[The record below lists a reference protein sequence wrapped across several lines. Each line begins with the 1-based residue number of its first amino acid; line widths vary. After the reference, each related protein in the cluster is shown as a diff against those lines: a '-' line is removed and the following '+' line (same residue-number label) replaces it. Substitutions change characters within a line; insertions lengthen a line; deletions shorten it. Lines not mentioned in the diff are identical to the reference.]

1 MSFNQIVL
9 KNLKQNLRHYAM
21 YIFSLIVSIVLYFSF
36 VTLKYTD
43 SINNENS
50 MAIIRKGSD
59 VGSYFLFFI
68 IIVFLMYANQLFIK
82 RRTREFALFQLI
94 GLTKSNILRMLIIEQ
109 IAMFLVTG
117 VIGVIVGVFG
127 SKLLLMVVLKV
138 LHISTSVALTFQ
150 FSAVFQTC
158 LLIFISMLLIIIQS
172 YIFLRRRSILS
183 MMNDST
189 KSEVSKNTIS
199 ILEICSGILGVV
211 MITFG
216 YYMSTEMFSKFLSSL
231 MFTPFIILFLTVV
244 GAYLFFRSSVSVIF
258 KMVKNAKRGKVSI
271 TDVVFTSSIMH
282 RMKKNALSLTIIATI
297 SAVTVTVLCFGA
309 ISKSTIDDNVALTSP
324 QDFNFID
331 NKQAESFENK
341 MKDAHIGFDKKYK
354 EVSEVKM
361 SKDTF
366 FKEVGNPN
374 MSKSDS
380 MLITSNKNFK
390 DNEITGNRAKVV
402 NMVAPGGFVQHNEKG
417 EIVLQGQSQHTFKV
431 IGSEKDVSFMSVIS
445 FGGPVLLVNDDKYN
459 DLKQNAS
466 ETRQQ
471 FGYNLKKQSEWK
483 EANQIAKSVSPNIES
498 QKMVR
503 QSMDDSVGILLFV
516 TSFLGLAFLV
526 AAGCIIYIKQM
537 DETEDEIPNFVI
549 LRKIG
554 YTHHDMLKG
563 LALKVTF
570 NFGLPLIV
578 SLLHAY
584 FAAKAFILLMGG
596 NSMLPV
602 YIVMGTYSVVY
613 CIFAIMAFVHS
624 SRIVK
629 HSI

>member
-366 FKEVGNPN
+366 FKEVGNPD

-483 EANQIAKSVSPNIES
+483 EASQIAKSVSPNIES

>member
-68 IIVFLMYANQLFIK
+68 IIIFLMYANQLFIK
-82 RRTREFALFQLI
+82 RRTRELALFQLI

-117 VIGVIVGVFG
+117 IIGVIVGVFG

-138 LHISTSVALTFQ
+138 LHISTSVSLTFQ
-150 FSAVFQTC
+150 IAAVFQTG

-199 ILEICSGILGVV
+199 IVEVCSGILGIM
-211 MITFG
+211 MIVFG
-216 YYMSTEMFSKFLSSL
+216 YYMSTEMFGKFSSNI

-258 KMVKNAKRGKVSI
+258 KMIKNAKRGKVSI

-309 ISKSTIDDNVALTSP
+309 INKSTIDDNVALTSP

-331 NKQAESFENK
+331 NKQAESFESK
-341 MKDAHIGFDKKYK
+341 MKEAHIGFDKKYK

-366 FKEVGNPN
+366 FKDNGNPD
-374 MSKSDS
+374 MFKRDS
-380 MLITSNKNFK
+380 MLITSNKNFN
-390 DNEITGNRAKVV
+390 DNQVNGDRAKVV
-402 NMVAPGGFVQHNEKG
+402 NMVAPGGMVQHNEKG
-417 EIVLQGQSQHTFKV
+417 EIALENESQQTFKV
-431 IGSEKDVSFMSVIS
+431 VGSEKDVNFMSAIS
-445 FGGPVLLVNDDKYN
+445 FGGPVLLVSDDKYN
-459 DLKQNAS
+459 DLKVNSS
-466 ETRQQ
+466 EKRQQ
-471 FGYNLKKQSEWK
+471 FGYNLKKQSDWK
-483 EANQIAKSVSPNIES
+483 AANQIAKSVSPNIES
-498 QKMVR
+498 KKMMR
-503 QSMDDSVGILLFV
+503 QSMDDTVGILLFV

-537 DETEDEIPNFVI
+537 DETEDEIPNFII

-554 YTHHDMLKG
+554 YTHYDMLKG
-563 LALKVTF
+563 LALKVMF

-602 YIVMGTYSVVY
+602 YIVMGAYSVVY

>member
-68 IIVFLMYANQLFIK
+68 IIIFLMYANQLFIK

-117 VIGVIVGVFG
+117 IIGVIVGVFG

-150 FSAVFQTC
+150 FAAVFQTG

-199 ILEICSGILGVV
+199 IVEVCSGILGIV
-211 MITFG
+211 MIVIG
-216 YYMSTEMFSKFLSSL
+216 YYMSTEMFGKFSSNM

-258 KMVKNAKRGKVSI
+258 KMIKNAKRGKVSI

-309 ISKSTIDDNVALTSP
+309 ISKSTIDNDVALISP

-331 NKQAESFENK
+331 NKQAESFESK
-341 MKDAHIGFDKKYK
+341 MKEAHIDFDKKYK

-366 FKEVGNPN
+366 FKDNGNPD
-374 MSKSDS
+374 MFKRDS
-380 MLITSNKNFK
+380 MLITSNKNFN
-390 DNEITGNRAKVV
+390 DNQVNGDRAKVV
-402 NMVAPGGFVQHNEKG
+402 NMVAPGGMVQHNEKG
-417 EIVLQGQSQHTFKV
+417 EIVLENQSQQTFKV
-431 IGSEKDVSFMSVIS
+431 VGSEKDVNFMSAIS
-445 FGGPVLLVNDDKYN
+445 FGGPVLLVSDDKYN
-459 DLKQNAS
+459 DLKLNSS

-471 FGYNLKKQSEWK
+471 FGYNLKKQSDWK
-483 EANQIAKSVSPNIES
+483 AANQIAKSVSPNIES
-498 QKMVR
+498 KKMVR
-503 QSMDDSVGILLFV
+503 QSMDDTVGILLFV

-537 DETEDEIPNFVI
+537 DETEDEIPNFII

-554 YTHHDMLKG
+554 YTHYDMLKG
-563 LALKVTF
+563 LALKVMF

>member
-431 IGSEKDVSFMSVIS
+431 IGSENDVSFMSVIS

-471 FGYNLKKQSEWK
+471 FGYDLKKQSEWK